1 MTSRRFVTLWD
12 ALVAF
17 SMLLALETQLRTGD
31 GPLGPGEILLL
42 LWLLPIFVLE
52 FLRAPRHVPRPFW
65 DVLRF
70 WFVLTAAL
78 SMGIVVTIVRDVVLD
93 WSLVAHDIAAYLLLA
108 ALTCVLTVLPDSF
121 DRLHRMLWMIVLF
134 GASLLLLQLANA
146 AEWFALSGIDP
157 WYWDRMRGW
166 SDNPNQFALLCLLIG
181 FLGVALAERARGIG
195 PKVLAA
201 LCAAIGLGT
210 GILAKSN
217 AFSAVIITGLLL
229 FALSKMGRAFA
240 RAERRGFPAFALAV
254 AATSALGGALFVIG
268 PAMDLRIDAL
278 KATSSMARDGDADSE
293 DAALR
298 VQLWTQAIKV
308 GTQSWGLG
316 LGPGPH
322 LEIPQS
328 IVASRRD
335 GGEPINLKHPKPGL
349 AANFEAHNTVLEL
362 FVQGGLMAV
371 VGFVWMVGLGA
382 CRSWK
387 AGFDG
392 MVALLFAMI
401 AFGSFHVVF
410 RHPMVWF
417 AICLA
422 ITERPLL
429 QPMAA
434 ATWRNRLSI
443 APALQ
448 PRFAMAPSG
457 LAPDAV
463 QPERRF

>member
-1 MTSRRFVTLWD
+1 
-12 ALVAF
+12 
-17 SMLLALETQLRTGD
+17 
-31 GPLGPGEILLL
+31 
-42 LWLLPIFVLE
+42 
-52 FLRAPRHVPRPFW
+52 
-65 DVLRF
+65 
-70 WFVLTAAL
+70 
-78 SMGIVVTIVRDVVLD
+78 
-93 WSLVAHDIAAYLLLA
+93 
-108 ALTCVLTVLPDSF
+108 
-121 DRLHRMLWMIVLF
+121 
-134 GASLLLLQLANA
+134 
-146 AEWFALSGIDP
+146 
-157 WYWDRMRGW
+157 
-166 SDNPNQFALLCLLIG
+166 
-181 FLGVALAERARGIG
+181 
-195 PKVLAA
+195 
-201 LCAAIGLGT
+201 
-210 GILAKSN
+210 
-217 AFSAVIITGLLL
+217 
-229 FALSKMGRAFA
+229 
-240 RAERRGFPAFALAV
+240 
-254 AATSALGGALFVIG
+254 
-268 PAMDLRIDAL
+268 MDLRIDAL

-335 GGEPINLKHPKPGL
+335 GG
-349 AANFEAHNTVLEL
+349 
-362 FVQGGLMAV
+362 
-371 VGFVWMVGLGA
+371 WMVGRGA

-392 MVALLFAMI
+392 MFALLFAMI